1 MPTTPTTPSDRLRR
15 SPRGAVA
22 ALLVPLL
29 VCLLPGCSL
38 LDRGD
43 DPDGAA
49 RVAVAPAP
57 GDVVVAVRRALDR
70 RAAAVRRGDRRTF
83 AAGLARRSPRVRA
96 QQLTW
101 FDNLAQL
108 PLAELRYGVDRQ
120 NIVRDGDGYWV
131 VVEQSMQLAGYDAEP
146 VVTHDRF
153 RFRPVPGNVRRM
165 RLTSVTDPAWE
176 AEHDVRPQP
185 WDLGAVEVRGGL
197 GVLGVF
203 DADSVPAAS
212 GVIASVERG
221 IADVSAVLP
230 QDWRR
235 TVVVYALS
243 STAFLETIDE
253 LPGGDPERLDGVA
266 FPVAAGP
273 GRPGAV
279 ATRFALHP
287 RMLTRAGPQRDRLV
301 RHELVHVALGERDD
315 DVPVWLSEGIAEYVS
330 VRAVDP
336 ADRVVAEAALGRA
349 VEGIDGLPTRESFTA
364 PGDEPVVSYG
374 VSWWVCEHVA
384 RSFGEGALWAL
395 LDAFAAE
402 GADEAEVLRR
412 VLGLTADQLANRA
425 ARLMVATFVP
435 GVELADAT
443 R

>member
-1 MPTTPTTPSDRLRR
+1 MPTTPTTRSDRRR
-15 SPRGAVA
+15 PCARVAVP
-22 ALLVPLL
+22 ALLLGLL
-29 VCLLPGCSL
+29 LGLLPACSL
-38 LDRGD
+38 LGDD

-49 RVAVAPAP
+49 PASAGAAPA
-57 GDVVVAVRRALDR
+57 DVVDAVRTALAR
-70 RAAAVRRGDRRTF
+70 RAKAVRRGDRRAF

-108 PLAELRYGVDRQ
+108 PLAELGYSVDRQ
-120 NIVRDGDGYWV
+120 NVVRDGDAYWV
-131 VVEQSMQLAGYDAEP
+131 VVEQRMQLAGYDAEP

-153 RFRPVPGNVRRM
+153 RFRPAPGGGRM
-165 RLTSVTDPAWE
+165 RLTSVTDAAWE
-176 AEHDVRPQP
+176 AAHDVRPQP
-185 WDLGAVEVRGGL
+185 WDLGPVEVRGGL
-197 GVLGVF
+197 GVLAVF
-203 DADSVPAAS
+203 DADSVTAAS
-212 GVIASVERG
+212 GVISSVERG

-243 STAFLETIDE
+243 STAFLGTIDE

-273 GRPGAV
+273 GRDGSA

-287 RMLTRAGPQRDRLV
+287 RVLGRAGPERDRLV
-301 RHELVHVALGERDD
+301 RHELVHVALGDRDD

-330 VRAVDP
+330 VRPVDP

-349 VEGIDGLPTRESFTA
+349 VAGVDGLPTRASFTA
-364 PGDEPVVSYG
+364 AGDEPVASYG
-374 VSWWVCEHVA
+374 LSWWVCEHVA
-384 RSFGEGALWAL
+384 RSFGEEALWTL
-395 LDAFAAE
+395 LDALAEE

-412 VLGLTADQLANRA
+412 VLGLTADQLADRA
-425 ARLMVATFVP
+425 SRLMVATFVP
-435 GVELADAT
+435 GVRAT
-443 R
+443 P